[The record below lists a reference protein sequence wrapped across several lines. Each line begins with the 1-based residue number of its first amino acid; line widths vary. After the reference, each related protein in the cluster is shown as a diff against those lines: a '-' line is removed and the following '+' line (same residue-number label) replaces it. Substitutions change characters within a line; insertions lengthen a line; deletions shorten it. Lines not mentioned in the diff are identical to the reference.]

1 METRPKTRDIY
12 AAVFGKGDDLVLVPH
27 PADVRSLAVCV
38 ANDLPFCGVMAFIGG
53 ECHAKCEPSEAAV
66 STMMSAV
73 TPFAHYVAAKVAR
86 VAAWSELT

>member
-1 METRPKTRDIY
+1 MTNELY
-12 AAVFGKGDDLVLVPH
+12 AAVFGKGADLVLIPY
-27 PADVRSLAVCV
+27 PPDVRSLAVCM
-38 ANDLPFCGVMAFIGG
+38 ANGLKFCGVMAFIGS
-53 ECHAKCEPSEAAV
+53 ECHAKCEPSAEAV